1 MTKIAIVLG
10 STRPGR
16 RGAAVARWVLEQA
29 VTRGAADYE
38 LVDLADVP
46 LPNLDEPMSPTLGVY
61 QHEHTRSWAAKVAEF
76 DGYVFVTPEY
86 NHSIPGVLKNAL
98 DFVYGEWND
107 KAAGIVSYGGGDPG
121 GARAAEQLRLIL
133 GELQIADV
141 SEQVALSFRTDFEDS
156 SSFTPGSWQ
165 PRALSKMLD
174 QVESWSRALAPVR
187 GVPAV

>member
-1 MTKIAIVLG
+1 MTKIGVVLG

-16 RGAAVARWVLEQA
+16 RGEAVARWVLENA
-29 VTRGAADYE
+29 LARATADYH

-46 LPNLDEPMSPTLGVY
+46 LPDLDEPMPATSGVY
-61 QHEHTRSWAAKVAEF
+61 QHEHTRAWAARVAQF

-98 DFVYGEWND
+98 DFVYPEWNN

-121 GARAAEQLRLIL
+121 GARAAQQLRLIL

-141 SEQVALSFRTDFEDS
+141 SEQLALSFRTSFRDS
-156 SSFTPGSWQ
+156 STFTPESWQ
-165 PRALSKMLD
+165 KHTLNKMLD
-174 QVESWSRALAPVR
+174 QVEAWSRAFARLRERA
-187 GVPAV
+187 AV

>member
-1 MTKIAIVLG
+1 MTKIGIILG

-16 RGAAVARWVLEQA
+16 RGAAVARWVLENA
-29 VTRGAADYE
+29 ATRSNADYE

-46 LPNLDEPMSPTLGVY
+46 LPNLDERLSPTLGLY
-61 QHEHTRSWAAKVAEF
+61 EHEHTRAWAATVARF

-121 GARAAEQLRLIL
+121 GARGAEQLRLIL

-141 SEQVALSFRTDFEDS
+141 SGQVALSFRTDFTDAKE
-156 SSFTPGSWQ
+156 FTPASWQ
-165 PRALSKMLD
+165 AHDLSKMLD
-174 QVESWSRALAPVR
+174 QVESWSRALKPVR
-187 GVPAV
+187 AVPAM

>member
-174 QVESWSRALAPVR
+174 QVESWSRALEPVR

>member
-29 VTRGAADYE
+29 ATRGAADYE

-46 LPNLDEPMSPTLGVY
+46 LPNLDERVSPTLGLY
-61 QHEHTRSWAAKVAEF
+61 EHEHTRVWAATVARF

-156 SSFTPGSWQ
+156 SAFTPGSWQ
-165 PRALSKMLD
+165 PGALSKMLD
-174 QVESWSRALAPVR
+174 QVESWSRALEPVR
-187 GVPAV
+187 AVRVV

>member
-187 GVPAV
+187 GVPTV

>member
-174 QVESWSRALAPVR
+174 QVESWSRALEPVR
-187 GVPAV
+187 AVPAV

>member
-16 RGAAVARWVLEQA
+16 RGAAVARWVLKQA

-46 LPNLDEPMSPTLGVY
+46 LPNLDERVSPTLGLY
-61 QHEHTRSWAAKVAEF
+61 EHEHTRVWAATVARF
-76 DGYVFVTPEY
+76 DGFVFVTPEY

-141 SEQVALSFRTDFEDS
+141 SEQVALSFRTDFEAS
-156 SSFTPGSWQ
+156 STFTPGSWQ
-165 PRALSKMLD
+165 PGALSKMLD
-174 QVESWSRALAPVR
+174 QVESWSRALEPVR
-187 GVPAV
+187 AVRVM

>member
-16 RGAAVARWVLEQA
+16 RGAAVAQWVLHQA
-29 VTRGAADYE
+29 SARGTADYA
-38 LVDLADVP
+38 LIDLADVP
-46 LPNLDEPMSPTLGVY
+46 LPNLDEPMPPTMGLY
-61 QHEHTRSWAAKVAEF
+61 QHEHTRAWAATVAEF

-86 NHSIPGVLKNAL
+86 NHSISGVLKNAL

-141 SEQVALSFRTDFEDS
+141 SEQVALSFRTDFENS
-156 SSFTPGSWQ
+156 STFTPGSWQ

-174 QVESWSRALAPVR
+174 QVETWSRAFEPVR
-187 GVPAV
+187 AAPAE

>member
-1 MTKIAIVLG
+1 M
-10 STRPGR
+10 
-16 RGAAVARWVLEQA
+16 
-29 VTRGAADYE
+29 
-38 LVDLADVP
+38 P
-46 LPNLDEPMSPTLGVY
+46 LPNLDEPMPPTLGLY

-98 DFVYGEWND
+98 DFVYGEWNN

-156 SSFTPGSWQ
+156 SAFTPGSWQ

-174 QVESWSRALAPVR
+174 QVESWSRALEPVR
-187 GVPAV
+187 AVHAV